1 MAAILIG
8 RHFENNSFPDG
19 GFWGTFSMLIMI
31 SNTTQI
37 HWKPFVQ
44 CVPEKTEPWN
54 KGMLRPSSGV
64 YDYYHIYFMNY
75 D

>member
-1 MAAILIG
+1 MGFTPFETKHPFAFLIFKILLSEILC
-8 RHFENNSFPDG
+8 FEG
-19 GFWGTFSMLIMI
+19 MWLKKLII
-31 SNTTQI
+31 
-37 HWKPFVQ
+37 Q

-54 KGMLRPSSGV
+54 NGMLRASCGV